1 MAQHI
6 RWFVPALAAMVSLAG
21 CGDDSATAT
30 PPTTSVST
38 VPGVPESAPRGWSFA
53 QVSRGGELFARNCA
67 TCHGGNAEGAPNWR
81 HRGPDGRFPPPPLN
95 GTGHAWHHPKAV
107 LHDVIKNGSPPGQ
120 GNMPAWRDRLTDE
133 QIDDIIAWFQ
143 SQWPNQVY
151 NAWYQMDQ
159 RSRQ

>member
-1 MAQHI
+1 
-6 RWFVPALAAMVSLAG
+6 MVSLAG
-21 CGDDSATAT
+21 CGDDSSTAT

-38 VPGVPESAPRGWSFA
+38 VPGVPESAPRGWSFG
-53 QVSRGGELFARNCA
+53 QVHRGGVLFARNCA
-67 TCHGGNAEGAPNWR
+67 TCHGGNAEGALNWR

-107 LHDVIKNGSPPGQ
+107 LHDVIKNGSPSGQ

-143 SQWPNQVY
+143 SQWPNEVY

>member
-1 MAQHI
+1 MCGIAGI
-6 RWFVPALAAMVSLAG
+6 WGSVEDRALSHMMSL
-21 CGDDSATAT
+21 
-30 PPTTSVST
+30 
-38 VPGVPESAPRGWSFA
+38 
-53 QVSRGGELFARNCA
+53 Q
-67 TCHGGNAEGAPNWR
+67 R